1 MSANKNKKKPAG
13 KKKPANTPATP
24 APKKLNTRTVF
35 KTRPIN
41 LDAKDALAAM
51 PVPKVKLGGAD
62 SSSLTSFIAPKKTP
76 SQEALELCGY
86 WYGKLKEDMPELAVV
101 VGTMIGLRRAY
112 AVAYR
117 EMQDLIERAR
127 EAYAKKG
134 EEVPVTLADFATQ
147 FAMYLSSKAFSEHDM
162 MRGMLE
168 TVLPCLT
175 EAVDRHTEADQKEEL
190 DAQLAENEARKTRP
204 VPIGFKHSPAQEDL
218 CLGRDRALVLVGW
231 SSAVRWLLDQAC
243 EEVLK
248 AKPGHTILR
257 LMDRAPKPG
266 EQSARLI
273 RLGSSAWDGCTNTDH
288 ALDVMVAKFVAQT
301 VNNPIDLVV
310 CDSMGEANT
319 TGFIGRSKAAC
330 AGDAN
335 KRFRKWCDK
344 IGSALLAAIP
354 LETPELPDF
363 AGPEWEQLKTF
374 AHLRPV
380 QVLDGAAFDKSDHWR
395 LVVGTDASVFDVPK
409 DTLNSYGRVSNL
421 IVPDGVIE

>member
-1 MSANKNKKKPAG
+1 MSANKQKKKKPA
-13 KKKPANTPATP
+13 KAEAKP
-24 APKKLNTRTVF
+24 APKKRTAFNPNVILK
-35 KTRPIN
+35 KTKLPN
-41 LDAKDALAAM
+41 LEVREGLASLA
-51 PVPKVKLGGAD
+51 VPKVKLGGSD
-62 SSSLTSFIAPKKTP
+62 SSTFAAVTPQLTP
-76 SQEALELCGY
+76 SQKALEQCGH
-86 WYGKLKEDMPELAVV
+86 WYGKLKEDMPELAAV
-101 VGTMIGLRRAY
+101 VGSMIGLRRAY

-117 EMQDLIERAR
+117 EMQELIDKAR
-127 EAYAKKG
+127 EEYGAKG
-134 EEVPVTLADFATQ
+134 EEVPATLADFATQ
-147 FAMYLSSKAFSEHDM
+147 FAMYLASKPFSEHHM
-162 MRGMLE
+162 MQGMLE
-168 TVLPCLT
+168 TVLPWLT
-175 EAVDRHTEADQKEEL
+175 EAVDRHTVIDQKEEL

-218 CLGRDRALVLVGW
+218 CLTRDRALVLVGW

-243 EEVLK
+243 DEVLK

-257 LMDRAPKPG
+257 LMDRAPKQG

-273 RLGSSAWDGCTNTDH
+273 RLGSSAWGGCTNTDH
-288 ALDVMVAKFVAQT
+288 ALDTMVAKFVAQT

-310 CDSMGEANT
+310 CDSLGEANT
-319 TGFIGRSKAAC
+319 TGFFGRSKAAC

-344 IGSALLAAIP
+344 LGSAFLGVIP

-363 AGPEWEQLKTF
+363 SGPEWEQLKTF
-374 AHLRPV
+374 THLRPV